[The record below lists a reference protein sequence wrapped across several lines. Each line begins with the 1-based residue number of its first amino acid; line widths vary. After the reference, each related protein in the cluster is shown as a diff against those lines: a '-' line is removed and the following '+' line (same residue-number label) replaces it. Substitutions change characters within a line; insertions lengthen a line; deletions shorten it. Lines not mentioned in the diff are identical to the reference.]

1 VFGLPTQPWLRP
13 AHRELGVVSLTSW
26 RGSGINPDATDQHRE
41 DLFLDQHLSGG
52 ALIHIT
58 TSEAVASALA
68 EETDDE
74 ERARLTLRIFAE
86 YVNALE
92 TLGAWGWAI
101 RHRSS
106 SRLLLDAFL
115 SYAPGDVK
123 AFYKTVSFH
132 TGELAQLLRL
142 PATQVITDEFR
153 RVGVPHGKLLA
164 EFSRV
169 ESNLTQAAEHYFDH
183 QELFLANYNKA
194 KHGAP
199 IIRTSD
205 LAQQEFYVLA
215 PDLSG
220 SKRYQFTKFN
230 SEPHAVRKYVGLT
243 KQVSETSRALV
254 SFARKLKTV
263 GLLY

>member
-1 VFGLPTQPWLRP
+1 MAAASPLELPL
-13 AHRELGVVSLTSW
+13 SL
-26 RGSGINPDATDQHRE
+26 P
-41 DLFLDQHLSGG
+41 LHLVRLEADSAG
-52 ALIHIT
+52 A
-58 TSEAVASALA
+58 SVEARV
-68 EETDDE
+68 ETAGFPLNYAARVRSRRSNDRSKRSCSKST
-74 ERARLTLRIFAE
+74 RAR
-86 YVNALE
+86 
-92 TLGAWGWAI
+92 
-101 RHRSS
+101 
-106 SRLLLDAFL
+106 
-115 SYAPGDVK
+115 K
-123 AFYKTVSFH
+123 AAGRACF
-132 TGELAQLLRL
+132 
-142 PATQVITDEFR
+142 D

-169 ESNLTQAAEHYFDH
+169 ESNLTQAADHYFDH

-230 SEPHAVRKYVGLT
+230 SGPHAVRKYVGLT

-254 SFARKLKTV
+254 SFACNLKTV
-263 GLLY
+263 GPY